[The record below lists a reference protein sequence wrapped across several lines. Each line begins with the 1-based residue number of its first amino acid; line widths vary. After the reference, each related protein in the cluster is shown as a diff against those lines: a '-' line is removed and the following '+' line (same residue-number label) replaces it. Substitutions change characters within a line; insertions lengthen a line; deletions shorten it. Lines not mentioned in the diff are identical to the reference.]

1 MQLIWIGL
9 SILAGYWVSEWPRR
23 VFPAESRPVKPA
35 DMTDP
40 ESRRCVWLY
49 HPLVG
54 VLGVL
59 LTLTGSIAAQR
70 LAPELWERYLAFWGL
85 FFLLGAFG
93 AAVGAFEL
101 ITGMSPDSLFF
112 FSNSAEQR
120 FYVDRERAVKVG
132 RWRLVSCLSLNVM
145 VFVACHLLRS

>member
-1 MQLIWIGL
+1 
-9 SILAGYWVSEWPRR
+9 
-23 VFPAESRPVKPA
+23 
-35 DMTDP
+35 MTDP